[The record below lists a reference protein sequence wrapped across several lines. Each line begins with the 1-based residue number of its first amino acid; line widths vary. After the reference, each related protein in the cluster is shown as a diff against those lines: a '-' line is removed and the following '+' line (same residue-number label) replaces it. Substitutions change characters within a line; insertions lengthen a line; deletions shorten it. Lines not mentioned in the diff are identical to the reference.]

1 MKKNIIIESTEVVEV
16 KEEKRNTYKDNYHKL
31 INNNVIEWL
40 IYMIGY
46 AIVLVIVSSLFE
58 SFEVNTKYFGIYAL
72 LSSII
77 INILNHTIK
86 PIINFLT
93 LPLTI
98 VSLGILYPISNV
110 IILYITSFILGKNI
124 FYIGGFIAPLII
136 AVIISFLNILMEGLI
151 IKPITKRN
159 RQWIEFYLVLDQLIF
174 TIIL

>member
-31 INNNVIEWL
+31 INNNIVEWL

-46 AIVLVIVSSLFE
+46 AIVLIIVSSLFE
-58 SFEVNTKYFGIYAL
+58 SFEVNTSHFGIYAL
-72 LSSII
+72 LASII

-86 PIINFLT
+86 PILNFLT

-98 VSLGILYPISNV
+98 VSLGLLYPITNV
-110 IILYITSFILGKNI
+110 LILYITSFILGKNN
-124 FYIGGFIAPLII
+124 FYIDGFIAPLII
-136 AVIISFLNILMEGLI
+136 AVIISFLNILMEGFI

-159 RQWIEFYLVLDQLIF
+159 I
-174 TIIL
+174 

>member
-1 MKKNIIIESTEVVEV
+1 MKKKIIIESTDIVEV

-31 INNNVIEWL
+31 INNNIVEWL

-46 AIVLVIVSSLFE
+46 AIVLIIVSSLFE
-58 SFEVNTKYFGIYAL
+58 SFEINTKHFGIYAL

-86 PIINFLT
+86 PILNFLT

-98 VSLGILYPISNV
+98 VSLGLLYPISNV

-124 FYIGGFIAPLII
+124 FYIGGFIAPLLI

-159 RQWIEFYLVLDQLIF
+159 I
-174 TIIL
+174 